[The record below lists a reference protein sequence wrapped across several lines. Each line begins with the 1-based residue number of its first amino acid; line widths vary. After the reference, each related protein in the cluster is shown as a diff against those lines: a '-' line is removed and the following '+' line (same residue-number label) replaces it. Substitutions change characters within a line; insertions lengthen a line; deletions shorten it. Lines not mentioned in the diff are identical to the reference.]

1 METFKSWAVSSVT
14 AAAVVTVISLLSP
27 SGNLEKSIK
36 FIIALFLIAAF
47 IIPFSNSDIA
57 FESFDI
63 NRGIKE
69 IIDENELNNEVKKN
83 VEDSLENAVETEIS
97 AYLSGVDIDY
107 VSVEVKVS
115 VDKDNNIYTQSIS
128 IILSEKI
135 LTYELEKFV
144 SERFGIKPDVK
155 FESED

>member
-36 FIIALFLIAAF
+36 IIIALFLIAAF
-47 IIPFSNSDIA
+47 IMPFSKSDIVV
-57 FESFDI
+57 ESFDI

-69 IIDENELNNEVKKN
+69 IIDENKLDNEVKKN
-83 VEDSLENAVETEIS
+83 VADSLENAVETEIC
-97 AYLSGVDIDY
+97 AYLSGVGVDY
-107 VSVEVKVS
+107 VSVEAKVS
-115 VDKDNNIYTQSIS
+115 VDRDNNVYTQSIS

-135 LTYELEKFV
+135 STYELEKFV
-144 SERFGIKPDVK
+144 SERFEIKPDVK

>member
-36 FIIALFLIAAF
+36 IIIALFLIAAF
-47 IIPFSNSDIA
+47 IMPFSKSDIA

-69 IIDENELNNEVKKN
+69 IIDENKLDNEVKKN
-83 VEDSLENAVETEIS
+83 VADSLENAVETEIS
-97 AYLSGVDIDY
+97 AYFSGVDIDY
-107 VSVEVKVS
+107 VSVEAKVS
-115 VDKDNNIYTQSIS
+115 VDQDNNVYTQSIS

-135 LTYELEKFV
+135 PTYELEKFV
-144 SERFGIKPDVK
+144 SERFEIKPDVK